1 MKTKICTKCEIEFPA
16 IAEHF
21 FKERHG
27 KYGLRSKCK
36 PCFQAEVKGLK
47 AKPEYRQKAIEHG
60 RQYYQKNKDR
70 AAERWQ
76 RYYEVNAE
84 HLREKARD
92 WGRANLER
100 RRIADRKR
108 RANVGF
114 RVSQNISRSIRQS
127 LFRFNGKGGAPWESL
142 VDYTKEDLV
151 KHLEKQFQPGMT
163 WDNYGKWHIDHE
175 IPISAFN
182 FTKPEHEDF
191 VRCWSLNNL
200 RPMWAKENISKGARL
215 EKPFQPRLQMEVT

>member
-1 MKTKICTKCEIEFPA
+1 MIAMCLPDKAKKTCTICKAELPA
-16 IAEHF
+16 TTEYF
-21 FKERHG
+21 FKEKRG

-36 PCFQAEVKGLK
+36 PCYQAGVKILK
-47 AKPEYRQKAIEHG
+47 AKPSYRKKAIEHG
-60 RQYYQKNKDR
+60 RKYYQKNKTRFAD
-70 AAERWQ
+70 RWQ
-76 RYYEVNAE
+76 AYYAANRR
-84 HLREKARD
+84 HLINKIVEKAK
-92 WGRANLER
+92 
-100 RRIADRKR
+100 ADP
-108 RANVGF
+108 AF
-114 RVSQNISRSIRQS
+114 RLNQNISRAIRGS
-127 LFRFNGKGGAPWESL
+127 LFAGAKHKRKWETI
-142 VDYTKEDLV
+142 VGYTLAGLR

-215 EKPFQPRLQMEVT
+215 EKPFQPRLQLEVT